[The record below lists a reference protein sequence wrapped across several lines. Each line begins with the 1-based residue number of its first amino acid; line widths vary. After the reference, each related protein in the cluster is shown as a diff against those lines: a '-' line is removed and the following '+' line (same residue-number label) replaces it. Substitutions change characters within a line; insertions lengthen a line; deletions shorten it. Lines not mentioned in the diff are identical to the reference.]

1 MTNYSMVHVLSSLSC
16 SEGETRIYLF
26 LAENGIS
33 NLSAIAKNL
42 HLSRTTTYLHIEK
55 LLKRKFI
62 LKTKLKRRNLYE
74 VSDPSFLLSEFERIY
89 KEGTQALSTLS
100 RSIRETTYV
109 PTTKIFTGEKEINTI
124 FDDIVTTLPKG
135 GTYFRYTSR
144 NSELER
150 APLYQVLRKEKE
162 IERLVITSVHKAG
175 TKNKDANRFIKTVP
189 KDFAF
194 DDNVTTIIYAN
205 KIAYIDYSAM
215 IGVVIE
221 SPQLAHFQE
230 KIFKLLWKKL

>member
-1 MTNYSMVHVLSSLSC
+1 MTNYSMIHVLSSLSC
-16 SEGETRIYLF
+16 SKGESSVYLF

-33 NLSAIAKNL
+33 NLSAIARNL
-42 HLSRTTTYLHIEK
+42 HLSRTTTYSHIEK

-62 LKTKLKRRNLYE
+62 IKTKLKKRNLYE
-74 VSDPSFLLSEFERIY
+74 VSDPSFILSEFELVY
-89 KEGTQALSTLS
+89 KEGAQALSTLS
-100 RSIRETTYV
+100 RSLKKTAYIPV
-109 PTTKIFTGEKEINTI
+109 TKIFTGEKEVTSI
-124 FDDIVTTLPKG
+124 FDDIATTLPKG

-150 APLYQVLRKEKE
+150 APLYQILRKEKE
-162 IERLVITSVHKAG
+162 IERLVITSIHKAG
-175 TKNKDANRFIKTVP
+175 SKNKDANRFIKTVP

-194 DDNVTTIIYAN
+194 DDNVTTMIYAN
-205 KIAYIDYSAM
+205 KIAYIDYSTM